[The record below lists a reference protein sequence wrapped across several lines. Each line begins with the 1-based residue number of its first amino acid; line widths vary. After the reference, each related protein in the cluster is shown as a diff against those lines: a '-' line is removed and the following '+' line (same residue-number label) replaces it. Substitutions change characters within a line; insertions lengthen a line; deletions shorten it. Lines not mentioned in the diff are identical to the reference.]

1 MKTEDLI
8 AALALE
14 PDFPGPRPSRRRI
27 ALWSGAGALLAAAV
41 TLWVMGPRLDL
52 GELAGQASFAG
63 KASYTLALAGAGFWL
78 LDRLGRP
85 GAQAK
90 LPVLAL
96 AALLLGGL
104 IATVIELAMTPA
116 AGRLNQLMGG
126 SALIC
131 PVAILSLG
139 LLTLLPTLMAARAM
153 APVRPG
159 VAGGAVGLLA
169 GGLAATAYGIHCSET
184 SVSFLVVWYGLG
196 VALVGVVGAAA
207 GSRLLRW

>member
-14 PDFPGPRPSRRRI
+14 PDFPGPRPCRRRI
-27 ALWSGAGALLAAAV
+27 ALWSGAGALVAAAV

-63 KASYTLALAGAGFWL
+63 KAGYTLALAVAGFWL

-90 LPVLAL
+90 PPALAL
-96 AALLLGGL
+96 ALLLLSGL

-131 PVAILSLG
+131 PVAILGLG
-139 LLTLLPTLMAARAM
+139 LLILLPTLWATRVM
-153 APVRPG
+153 APVRPAL
-159 VAGGAVGLLA
+159 AGGAVGLLA
-169 GGLAATAYGIHCSET
+169 GGLSATAYGLHCSET
-184 SVSFLVVWYGLG
+184 AVSFLVVWYGLG
-196 VALVGVVGAAA
+196 VALVGLVGAAL